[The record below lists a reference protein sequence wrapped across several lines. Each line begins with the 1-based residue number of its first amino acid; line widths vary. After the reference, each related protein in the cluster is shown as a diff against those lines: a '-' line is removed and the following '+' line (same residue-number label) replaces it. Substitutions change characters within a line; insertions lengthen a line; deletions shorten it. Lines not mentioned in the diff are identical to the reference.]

1 MNCTMTLLSNS
12 QKSLNDDSSYVGH
25 TKVFY
30 DDDVEIVTIFVN
42 LKFLLQIFLMQNYIA
57 FFKESLKGWNCI
69 YQYVLKS
76 KSLANLFHVE

>member
-30 DDDVEIVTIFVN
+30 DDDVEIVTYEGVYNFRQFKIPFANFSYAKLYSVFQG
-42 LKFLLQIFLMQNYIA
+42 KF
-57 FFKESLKGWNCI
+57 ER
-69 YQYVLKS
+69 
-76 KSLANLFHVE
+76 VELYLSICT